1 MKHKRRREEKTYLDR
16 IIGEN
21 IKSIRLIRSMSRE
34 ELAGVIDLTVSHL
47 GLIERGERGAT
58 PVVLDRLVKACG
70 ISIDS
75 LFLPQNVSKSDVKNS
90 YQMKTSAIIST
101 FNEQEYR
108 ALIHAAKGIISLRNN
123 GDEMSNDLLDE
134 N

>member
-1 MKHKRRREEKTYLDR
+1 MKHKRRREEKTHLDR
-16 IIGEN
+16 VIGEN
-21 IKSIRLIRSMSRE
+21 IKNIRQLRSMSRD

-58 PVVLDRLVKACG
+58 PVVLDRLVKACD

-75 LFLPQNVSKSDVKNS
+75 LFTPQNIRKSDIKNS
-90 YQMKTSAIIST
+90 YQMKTSTIIST
-101 FNEQEYR
+101 FNEQEYK
-108 ALIHAAKGIISLRNN
+108 ALIHAAKGIISLRDND
-123 GDEMSNDLLDE
+123 DEVSNDVLGE